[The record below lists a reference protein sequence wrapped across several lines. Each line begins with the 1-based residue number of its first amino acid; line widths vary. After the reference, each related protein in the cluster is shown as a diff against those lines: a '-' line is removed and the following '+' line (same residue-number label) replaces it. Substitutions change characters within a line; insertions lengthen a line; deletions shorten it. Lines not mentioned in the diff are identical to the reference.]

1 MKTIH
6 TYESI
11 KNNEPITLTIGNFD
25 GLHIGHQ
32 NLIEKVKKFSDTK
45 KSAVMTFF
53 HIQCTNK
60 ELQF

>member
-6 TYESI
+6 TTYESI

-45 KSAVMTFF
+45 SAVMTFF
-53 HIQCTNK
+53 HIQ
-60 ELQF
+60 